1 MIIIVISEGYMDNI
15 IPGRLLL
22 NNRTIYQLHEQIDKG
37 LHMVNKYKTGR
48 RNYPLLI
55 GCGKFDIPMELE
67 AVKAV
72 NPIVP

>member
-1 MIIIVISEGYMDNI
+1 MDNI